1 MKLIDT
7 NIWDTFAAA
16 DTSAQYDELAIRLM
30 NGGYSL
36 FNEIL
41 HQLKQAIMSAQ
52 EAEFEQ
58 IEQWIAKGKFI
69 VPEPV
74 KLSPSWEKVWDEYDR
89 MLRYKQ
95 EVLQSIPVRD
105 RDGEWQLIMDNPYTN
120 ESVSCYPALSF
131 VEAAYLYAYF
141 RKDLKPNEY
150 IRLQKIVTLLKAGG

>member
-16 DTSAQYDELAIRLM
+16 ETSVQYDELANRLM

-36 FNEIL
+36 FNGIL
-41 HQLKQAIMSAQ
+41 HQLKQEITSAQ

-58 IEQWIAKGKFI
+58 IEQWIAKGKRL
-69 VPEPV
+69 VPDPV
-74 KLSPSWEKVWDEYDR
+74 KLSPSWENIWEQYER
-89 MLRYKQ
+89 MLGYKK
-95 EVLQSIPVRD
+95 EVLQSIPVDD

-150 IRLQKIVTLLKAGG
+150 IRLQKIVTLLKVSG